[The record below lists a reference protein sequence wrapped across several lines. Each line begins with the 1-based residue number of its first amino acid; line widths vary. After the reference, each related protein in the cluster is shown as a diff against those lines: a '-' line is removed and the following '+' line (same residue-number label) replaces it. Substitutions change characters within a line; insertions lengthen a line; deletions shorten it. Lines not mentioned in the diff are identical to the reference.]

1 MKTPGKQVPGRS
13 VFGKSLSMIIQC
25 DKCGTKF
32 RLDDSRVTGNGVRVR
47 CTKCQN
53 VFIVA
58 PPPPVEEVGVEE
70 VLAGVD
76 QQTPEGL
83 EKASRKP
90 APPPRRFADDYNLK
104 FDFGKPVAMGADAVK
119 GPEQTVAA
127 PAAEEKKT
135 PASFDEIDFSFSTDR
150 SAEKPAEEV
159 MPAGAP
165 TGKSEETPEDGPL
178 DRFADTPDERPDE
191 TREVP
196 EDWELGG
203 AAHVEK
209 TALEGEKETPEKHP
223 FSDLDFGHGEESGKE
238 PEKAVSTGD
247 WSIDTVDTGAEKGPE
262 EKEGASLAD
271 TGGKALSFASA
282 YGRDGKPD
290 AAAKPAGSEEK
301 PAVETLKFS
310 QYFSEEMEKEESDG
324 SILGEV
330 EESEEDSER
339 PDIPERAASSRA
351 LLVAAI
357 VFLVGGAVIYF
368 SGIIDTL
375 ANRLMPP
382 AQVAVQ
388 KTVEIETIK
397 GYYAE
402 NRNFG
407 KFFVIEA
414 TIKNISGAPQS
425 VKALSGV
432 LYNAKGERIANR
444 SVAPGRVVS
453 AEDLKTLSKEDLQR
467 PFKDPSGGTLP
478 PKGTVPV
485 MIPFT
490 EPPQGIAEYGID
502 IVR

>member
-1 MKTPGKQVPGRS
+1 
-13 VFGKSLSMIIQC
+13 MIIQC

-53 VFIVA
+53 VFIVP

-76 QQTPEGL
+76 RQTPEGL

-90 APPPRRFADDYNLK
+90 APPPRRFADDYNLR
-104 FDFGKPVAMGADAVK
+104 FDFGKPVANKGADAEK
-119 GPEQTVAA
+119 GPEKTASA

-150 SAEKPAEEV
+150 SPEKPPEVV
-159 MPAGAP
+159 MPGGGASA
-165 TGKSEETPEDGPL
+165 GKSEETPEDSPL
-178 DRFADTPDERPDE
+178 DRLADKPDDRPDE

-203 AAHVEK
+203 APHVEN
-209 TALEGEKETPEKHP
+209 TPREGEKETPEKHP

-238 PEKAVSTGD
+238 SEKAVSTGD
-247 WSIDTVDTGAEKGPE
+247 WSIDTGDTGAEKGPE
-262 EKEGASLAD
+262 EKDGASLAD
-271 TGGKALSFASA
+271 TGGKVASFASA
-282 YGRDGKPD
+282 YGRDGKPAD
-290 AAAKPAGSEEK
+290 TVEKPAGSEDK
-301 PAVETLKFS
+301 PAGETLKFS
-310 QYFSEEMEKEESDG
+310 QYFSEEMGKDGSDS

-339 PDIPERAASSRA
+339 SDIPERAASSRA

-382 AQVAVQ
+382 ARVAVL

-414 TIKNISGAPQS
+414 TIKNISGTPQS

-453 AEDLKTLSKEDLQR
+453 AEDLTNLSKEDLQK